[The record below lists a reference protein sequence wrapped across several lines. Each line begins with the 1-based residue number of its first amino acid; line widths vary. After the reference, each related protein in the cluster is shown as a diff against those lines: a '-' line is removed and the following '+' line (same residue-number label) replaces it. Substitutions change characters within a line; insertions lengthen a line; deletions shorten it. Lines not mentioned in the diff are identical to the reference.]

1 MRTVRRLYFYALA
14 LVGAHAL
21 IWGSVN
27 LLRTLL
33 EGGWLGEATLTATG
47 IAMTL
52 VGLPVFLLHW
62 LTLQRDA
69 HRDPEER
76 TSRIRAVF
84 LYVFLFWTLLPI
96 IYALLALLNR
106 WTAQFMGLSPQ
117 GVWFGASQ
125 SDVDNLVALVINGI
139 AFFFFARLALAEA
152 RQASAESFLPDARRF
167 YRYLWMALGLIITVL
182 AVQGLVRYLLSLL
195 EGDALIGGYLLAN
208 SVALAL
214 VGAPLWLYFLWQID
228 GALDE
233 PRERDSIL
241 RLVMLYLITFA
252 GVTGT
257 LVAGSRVLSA
267 LLAWMLGH
275 PQTLAGFMAD
285 EGSALALL
293 VPLAVMWAYYGNRL
307 NTEMTRIPLQPLRE
321 GLQRFYRSLLSA
333 LGLAVTLLGLVS
345 LITDLFSRLLQGD
358 LLLTGADRLASS
370 LAGLIIGLPLWL
382 TPWND
387 LQGEAFLLDER
398 GDRARRS
405 VIRRTYLYV
414 FIFALVVLIML
425 AGGNLIYNLITHL
438 LGQPVDDLA
447 LLALMRVGMLGVF
460 AALLAYHLA
469 VLRADS
475 RAASQA
481 LCKMHAGFL
490 TLFIVDGETVLA
502 EQVIAALHQ
511 QAPRLP
517 VVVHSLANG
526 VPSDEYLQARLLVL
540 PAGLALEPPPA
551 LRLWMEG
558 YRGKRLLLPTLPS
571 GWTWGA
577 SLPGDLRERVRQAVN
592 AILSLAEGEE
602 APRAGVSVSPWAV
615 AGYVL
620 GGLFAAQMLVVLITL
635 FVSSLYGD

>member
-14 LVGAHAL
+14 LVGVHAL
-21 IWGSVN
+21 IWGSVS
-27 LLRTLL
+27 LLRTVL
-33 EGGWLGEATLTATG
+33 EGGWMGEATLTATG
-47 IAMTL
+47 IALTL

-69 HRDPEER
+69 QRDPEER
-76 TSRIRAVF
+76 FSRIRAVF
-84 LYVFLFWTLLPI
+84 LYVFLFWTLLPML
-96 IYALLALLNR
+96 YALLALFNR

-125 SDVDNLVALVINGI
+125 SDVDNLVALAVNGI
-139 AFFFFARLALAEA
+139 AFAFFARLLLAEL
-152 RQASAESFLPDARRF
+152 RQAPAESFLPDARRF
-167 YRYLWMALGLIITVL
+167 YRYLWMVLGLILTVL

-195 EGDALIGGYLLAN
+195 EGDALSGAYLLAN

-214 VGAPLWLYFLWQID
+214 VGVPLWMYFLWHID
-228 GALDE
+228 GALDD
-233 PRERDSIL
+233 PHERDSVL
-241 RLVMLYLITFA
+241 RLVTLYLITFA

-267 LLAWMLGH
+267 VLAWMLGR
-275 PQTLAGFMAD
+275 PLSLSDFITG

-293 VPLAVMWAYYGNRL
+293 IPLAVMWAYYGNRL

-345 LITDLFSRLLQGD
+345 LITDLFTRLLQVD
-358 LLLTGADRLASS
+358 VLLIGADRLASS
-370 LAGLIIGLPLWL
+370 LAGLAIGLPLWL

-405 VIRRTYLYV
+405 VIRRAYLYV
-414 FIFALVVLIML
+414 FIFALVVLMML

-447 LLALMRVGMLGVF
+447 LLALTRLGMLGVF
-460 AALLAYHLA
+460 GALLAYHLA

-475 RAASQA
+475 RSALQA
-481 LCKMHAGFL
+481 LGKMHAGFL
-490 TLFIVDGETVLA
+490 TLFIVDGETALV
-502 EQVIAALHQ
+502 EQVVAALHQ

-540 PAGLALEPPPA
+540 PAALALEPPPA
-551 LRLWMEG
+551 LRLWLEG
-558 YRGKRLLLPTLPS
+558 YRGKRLLLPTLPAN
-571 GWTWGA
+571 WTWGA

-592 AILSLAEGEE
+592 AILSMAEGEE
-602 APRAGVSVSPWAV
+602 TPRAGVSASPWAV

-620 GGLFAAQMLVVLITL
+620 GGLFAAQMLIVLISL
-635 FVSSLYGD
+635 FISSLYGD

>member
-1 MRTVRRLYFYALA
+1 M
-14 LVGAHAL
+14 
-21 IWGSVN
+21 
-27 LLRTLL
+27 
-33 EGGWLGEATLTATG
+33 
-47 IAMTL
+47 
-52 VGLPVFLLHW
+52 
-62 LTLQRDA
+62 
-69 HRDPEER
+69 ER
-76 TSRIRAVF
+76 TADAI
-84 LYVFLFWTLLPI
+84 
-96 IYALLALLNR
+96 
-106 WTAQFMGLSPQ
+106 
-117 GVWFGASQ
+117 
-125 SDVDNLVALVINGI
+125 
-139 AFFFFARLALAEA
+139 LAEF
-152 RQASAESFLPDARRF
+152 QQKRRGD
-167 YRYLWMALGLIITVL
+167 LN
-182 AVQGLVRYLLSLL
+182 LL

-214 VGAPLWLYFLWQID
+214 VGAPIWLYFLWQID
-228 GALDE
+228 GTLDD
-233 PRERDSIL
+233 PRERDSTL
-241 RLVMLYLITFA
+241 RLVTLYLITFA

-267 LLAWMLGH
+267 LLAWMLGR
-275 PQTLAGFMAD
+275 PQTLAGFIAE

-293 VPLAVMWAYYGNRL
+293 VPLAVVWGYYGNRL

-345 LITDLFSRLLQGD
+345 LITDLFSRLMQSD
-358 LLLTGADRLASS
+358 LLMVGADRLASS
-370 LAGLIIGLPLWL
+370 LAGLAIGLPLWL
-382 TPWND
+382 TSWND
-387 LQGEAFLLDER
+387 LQSEAFLLDER

-405 VIRRTYLYV
+405 VIRRAYLYV

-447 LLALMRVGMLGVF
+447 LLALIRVGMLGVF

-475 RAASQA
+475 RAALQA
-481 LCKMHAGFL
+481 LGKMHAGFL

-517 VVVHSLANG
+517 VVVHSLTGG

-540 PAGLALEPPPA
+540 PAALALEPPPA

-558 YRGKRLLLPTLPS
+558 YRGKRLLLPAMPA

-602 APRAGVSVSPWAV
+602 TPRAGVSASPWAV

-620 GGLFAAQMLVVLITL
+620 GGLFAAQMLVVLFTL
-635 FVSSLYGD
+635 FVGSLYGD

>member
-21 IWGSVN
+21 IWGSVS
-27 LLRTLL
+27 LLRTVL
-33 EGGWLGEATLTATG
+33 EGGWMGEATLTATG
-47 IAMTL
+47 IALTL

-69 HRDPEER
+69 QRDPEER
-76 TSRIRAVF
+76 FSRIRAVF
-84 LYVFLFWTLLPI
+84 LYVFLFWTLLPML
-96 IYALLALLNR
+96 YALLALFNR

-125 SDVDNLVALVINGI
+125 SDLDNLVALVVNGI
-139 AFFFFARLALAEA
+139 AFVFFARLLFAEL
-152 RQASAESFLPDARRF
+152 RQAPAESFLPDARRF
-167 YRYLWMALGLIITVL
+167 YRYLWMVLGLILTVL

-195 EGDALIGGYLLAN
+195 EGDALSGAYLLAN

-214 VGAPLWLYFLWQID
+214 VGVPLWMYFLWHID
-228 GALDE
+228 GALDD
-233 PRERDSIL
+233 PHERDSVL
-241 RLVMLYLITFA
+241 RLVTLYLITFA

-267 LLAWMLGH
+267 VLAWVLGR
-275 PQTLAGFMAD
+275 PLSLSDFITG

-293 VPLAVMWAYYGNRL
+293 IPLAVMWAYYGNRL

-345 LITDLFSRLLQGD
+345 LITDLFTRLLQPD
-358 LLLTGADRLASS
+358 ALLIGADRLASS
-370 LAGLIIGLPLWL
+370 LAGLAIGLPLWL

-405 VIRRTYLYV
+405 VIRRAYLYV
-414 FIFALVVLIML
+414 FIFALVVLMML
-425 AGGNLIYNLITHL
+425 AGGNLIYSLITHL

-447 LLALMRVGMLGVF
+447 LLAITRLGMLGVF
-460 AALLAYHLA
+460 AVLLAYHLA

-475 RAASQA
+475 RSALQA
-481 LCKMHAGFL
+481 LGKMHAGFL
-490 TLFIVDGETVLA
+490 TLFIVDGETALA
-502 EQVIAALHQ
+502 EQVVAALHQ

-517 VVVHSLANG
+517 VLVHSLANG

-540 PAGLALEPPPA
+540 PAALALEPPPA
-551 LRLWMEG
+551 LRLWLEG
-558 YRGKRLLLPTLPS
+558 YRGKRLLLPTLPN
-571 GWTWGA
+571 GWAWGA
-577 SLPGDLRERVRQAVN
+577 SLPGDLRERARQAVN

-602 APRAGVSVSPWAV
+602 TPRAGVSASPWAV

-620 GGLFAAQMLVVLITL
+620 GGLFAAQMLIVLMTL
-635 FVSSLYGD
+635 FISSLYGD

>member
-21 IWGSVN
+21 IWGSIS
-27 LLRTLL
+27 LLRTVL
-33 EGGWLGEATLTATG
+33 EGGWVGEAALTATG
-47 IAMTL
+47 VALTL

-69 HRDPEER
+69 LRDPEER
-76 TSRIRAVF
+76 FSRIRAVF
-84 LYVFLFWTLLPI
+84 LYVFLFWTLLPML
-96 IYALLALLNR
+96 YALLALFNR

-125 SDVDNLVALVINGI
+125 SDVDNLVALVVNGI
-139 AFFFFARLALAEA
+139 VFAFFARLLLAEL
-152 RQASAESFLPDARRF
+152 RQAPAGSFLPDARRF
-167 YRYLWMALGLIITVL
+167 YRYLWMVLGLILTVL

-195 EGDALIGGYLLAN
+195 EGDALSGAYLLAN

-214 VGAPLWLYFLWQID
+214 VGVPLWMYFLWHID
-228 GALDE
+228 GALDD
-233 PRERDSIL
+233 PHERDSVL
-241 RLVMLYLITFA
+241 RLVTLYLITFA

-267 LLAWMLGH
+267 VLAWMLGR
-275 PQTLAGFMAD
+275 PQTLSDFIAG

-293 VPLAVMWAYYGNRL
+293 IPLAVMWAYYGNRL

-345 LITDLFSRLLQGD
+345 LITEMFTRLLQPD
-358 LLLTGADRLASS
+358 ALLIGADRLASS
-370 LAGLIIGLPLWL
+370 LAGLAIGLPLWL

-405 VIRRTYLYV
+405 VIRRAYLYV
-414 FIFALVVLIML
+414 FIFALVVLIMA
-425 AGGNLIYNLITHL
+425 AGGNLIYSLITHL
-438 LGQPVDDLA
+438 LGQPVDDLS
-447 LLALMRVGMLGVF
+447 LLALTRLGMLGIF
-460 AALLAYHLA
+460 AVLLAYHLA
-469 VLRADS
+469 VLRADNRS
-475 RAASQA
+475 ALQA
-481 LCKMHAGFL
+481 LGKMHAGFL
-490 TLFIVDGETVLA
+490 TLFIVDGETALA
-502 EQVIAALHQ
+502 EQVVAALHQ

-540 PAGLALEPPPA
+540 SAALALEPPPA
-551 LRLWMEG
+551 LRLWLEG
-558 YRGKRLLLPTLPS
+558 YRGKRLLLPVLPT
-571 GWTWGA
+571 GWAWGA

-592 AILSLAEGEE
+592 AILSMAEGEE
-602 APRAGVSVSPWAV
+602 VPRAGVSTSSWAV

-620 GGLFAAQMLVVLITL
+620 GGLFAAQMLIVLISL
-635 FVSSLYGD
+635 FISSLYGG

>member
-27 LLRTLL
+27 LLRTVL
-33 EGGWLGEATLTATG
+33 EGGWVGEATLTATG
-47 IAMTL
+47 IALTL

-69 HRDPEER
+69 QRDPEER
-76 TSRIRAVF
+76 FSRIRAVF
-84 LYVFLFWTLLPI
+84 LYVFLFWTLLPML
-96 IYALLALLNR
+96 YALLALFNR

-125 SDVDNLVALVINGI
+125 SDVDNLVALVVNGV
-139 AFFFFARLALAEA
+139 AFAFFARLLLAEL
-152 RQASAESFLPDARRF
+152 RQAPAESFLPDARRF
-167 YRYLWMALGLIITVL
+167 YRYLWMVLGLILTVL

-195 EGDALIGGYLLAN
+195 EGDALSGAYLLAN

-214 VGAPLWLYFLWQID
+214 VGVPLWMYFLWHID
-228 GALDE
+228 GALDD
-233 PRERDSIL
+233 PHERDSVL
-241 RLVMLYLITFA
+241 RLVTLYLITFA

-267 LLAWMLGH
+267 VLAWMLGR
-275 PQTLAGFMAD
+275 PLNLSDFITG

-293 VPLAVMWAYYGNRL
+293 IPLAVMWAYYGNRL

-345 LITDLFSRLLQGD
+345 LITDLFTRLLQVD
-358 LLLTGADRLASS
+358 ALLIGADRLASS
-370 LAGLIIGLPLWL
+370 LAGLAIGLPLWL
-382 TPWND
+382 TPWSD

-398 GDRARRS
+398 GDRSRRS
-405 VIRRTYLYV
+405 VIRRAYLYV
-414 FIFALVVLIML
+414 FIFALVVLMML
-425 AGGNLIYNLITHL
+425 ASGNLIYNLITHL
-438 LGQPVDDLA
+438 LGQPVEDLA
-447 LLALMRVGMLGVF
+447 LLALTRLGMLGVF
-460 AALLAYHLA
+460 GTLLAYHLA

-475 RAASQA
+475 RSALQA
-481 LCKMHAGFL
+481 LGKMHAGFL
-490 TLFIVDGETVLA
+490 TLFIVDGETALA
-502 EQVIAALHQ
+502 EQVVAALHQ

-540 PAGLALEPPPA
+540 PAALVLEPPPA
-551 LRLWMEG
+551 LRLWLEG
-558 YRGKRLLLPTLPS
+558 YRGKRLLLPTLPN
-571 GWTWGA
+571 GWAWGA

-602 APRAGVSVSPWAV
+602 TPRAGVSASPWAV

-620 GGLFAAQMLVVLITL
+620 GGLFAAQMLIVLISL
-635 FVSSLYGD
+635 FISSLYGD